1 MIIDN
6 LAENL
11 QELKNVDICKVDI
24 NTLVDIQNV
33 NVNRHLKQPERIL
46 DYIEQIKNPY
56 CFRHG
61 DYVIKVSFSENER
74 TLDDCLKAYVNQI
87 TMGQI
92 RNLP

>member
-11 QELKNVDICKVDI
+11 QELKDVDICKVDI

-61 DYVIKVSFSENER
+61 DYIVKISFAENKVTLTER
-74 TLDDCLKAYVNQI
+74 LKECMNRTAEKMTV
-87 TMGQI
+87 
-92 RNLP
+92 